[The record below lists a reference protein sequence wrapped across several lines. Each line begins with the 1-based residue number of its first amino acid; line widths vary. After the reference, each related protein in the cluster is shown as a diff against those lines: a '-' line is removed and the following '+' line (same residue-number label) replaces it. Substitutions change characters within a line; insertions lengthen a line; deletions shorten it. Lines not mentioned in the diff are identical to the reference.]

1 VFRRTINSE
10 LSKWRDKSNRKPLVL
25 RGARQVGKTTA
36 VKLFGEEFE
45 QYIYLNLELKEDRD
59 IFETDSSIS
68 ELVDAILFL
77 KDKECGKET
86 LLFIDE
92 IQNSAKAVAQLRY
105 FFEEVPDL
113 YVIAAGS
120 LLETL
125 LDIKVSFP
133 VGRVE
138 FLVMHP
144 VSFEEFLIATGET
157 QALKMFKTVP
167 TQSFADDKMFS
178 LFHRYA
184 QVGGMPEAVKLYA
197 ETKEL
202 NQLAGVYDNLLT
214 SYVEDVEKYAPSAK
228 ALPIMRHVMSTAFNE
243 MAGRIKYAGFGNSGY
258 GSKEVKEALQLLEK
272 AFLFQL
278 VHPVTATSLPLAPN
292 LKKSPRLH
300 ILDTALSVYALNM
313 QKELFLTDDMNTL
326 FSGRVVEHLVG
337 QEFFSLGLSPNSK
350 LNFWVRE
357 KTQSNAEVDYVM
369 QYNGKIIPIEVKSGS
384 SGRLRS
390 LHQFIDN
397 ANHDIAIRFGKCS
410 YNVEEV
416 KTIAGK
422 PYTLVNVPYYAASQI
437 NQILEKYVR
446 D

>member
-1 VFRRTINSE
+1 MFKRSIISE
-10 LSKWRDKSNRKPLVL
+10 LSKWREKNYRKPLVL

-36 VKLFGEEFE
+36 VKLFAEEFE

-59 IFETDSSIS
+59 IFETSSSIS

-77 KDKECGKET
+77 KNKESGKET

-92 IQNSAKAVAQLRY
+92 IQNSSRAVAQLRY
-105 FFEEVPDL
+105 FYEQMPNL

-125 LDIKVSFP
+125 LDINISFP

-138 FLVMHP
+138 FLAMHP
-144 VSFEEFLIATGET
+144 VSFEEFLIAMDEK
-157 QALKMFKTVP
+157 QALKMLKTVP
-167 TQSFADDKMFS
+167 TPTFANDKMFS

-184 QVGGMPEAVKLYA
+184 QVGGMPEAVNLYA
-197 ETKEL
+197 ETKDL
-202 NQLAGVYDNLLT
+202 NQLTGVYDNLII
-214 SYVEDVEKYAPSAK
+214 SYVEDVEKYAPSTK
-228 ALPIMRHVMSTAFNE
+228 TLPIMRHVMSTAFNE
-243 MAGRIKYAGFGNSGY
+243 MSGRIKYAGFGNSGY
-258 GSKEVKEALQLLEK
+258 GSREVKEAMLLLEK

-278 VHPVTATSLPLAPN
+278 VHPVTTTSLPLTPN

-300 ILDTALSVYALNM
+300 ILDTALSVYTLNM

-326 FSGRVVEHLVG
+326 FAGRVIEHLVG
-337 QEFFSLGLSPNSK
+337 QEFFSLGLSPNNR

-369 QYNGKIIPIEVKSGS
+369 QHKGKVIPIEVKSGS

-397 ANHDIAIRFGKCS
+397 ANHNIAIRFGKCS
-410 YNVEEV
+410 YTVEEV

-422 PYTLVNVPYYAASQI
+422 PYTLINVPYYAASQI
-437 NQILEKYVR
+437 DQILEKYA
-446 D
+446 